1 VYLQDGYSEPRND
14 ERSVHETDDTVKE
27 RGARATDNM
36 QTLSGKKEN

>member
-14 ERSVHETDDTVKE
+14 ERSVHETHDTVKE

-36 QTLSGKKEN
+36 QTLSETNEN